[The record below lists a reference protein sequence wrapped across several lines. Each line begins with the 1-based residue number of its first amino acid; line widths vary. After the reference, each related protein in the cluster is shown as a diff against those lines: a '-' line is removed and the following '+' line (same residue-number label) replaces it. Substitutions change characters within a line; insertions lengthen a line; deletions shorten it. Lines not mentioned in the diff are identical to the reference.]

1 MTVELTPFVQQGLDG
16 EEVATVT
23 SLATRLLDH
32 LNEPR
37 ARLQL
42 TEANRPGGSSA
53 LVRAVFARQALE
65 LGFSSEKKGL
75 FVTYN
80 SALRPDYYLPLPEF
94 GTGVILE
101 VERGKT
107 TTNNMDLLDMW
118 KCHLCVDAHHLF
130 LMVPLAL
137 RHNELMTPKREY
149 QSVVRRLG
157 TFFEP
162 PANYVNVR
170 TCWVYG
176 Y

>member
-1 MTVELTPFVQQGLDG
+1 MT
-16 EEVATVT
+16 A
-23 SLATRLLDH
+23 LATRLLDH

-42 TEANRPGGSSA
+42 TASNRPGGSSA
-53 LVRAVFARQALE
+53 LVQAVFARQAQE
-65 LGFSSEKKGL
+65 LGFASERKGL
-75 FVTYN
+75 FASYN
-80 SALRPDYYLPLPEF
+80 SALRPDYYLALPAY

-118 KCHLCVDAHHLF
+118 KCHLCDVAHHLF

-137 RHNELMTPKREY
+137 RHNDLMTPKREY
-149 QSVVRRLG
+149 ASVVRRLG
-157 TFFEP
+157 TFFDPQE
-162 PANYVNVR
+162 NYVNVR
-170 TCWVYG
+170 TCWVSG